1 MATENEI
8 QQAQG
13 SNNQGFNHANALA
26 IRLQTQELLSGIKDF
41 LTGYETQIYDKDGE
55 ILTQRVQIGQ
65 AKMNDVGIQAI
76 MSRLS
81 LIFHPAIV
89 QGNYAEDRYI
99 NEVQMVRSSLSD
111 AMMVN
116 LHNWNILETDYE
128 DIIDGIMTA
137 VKGFM
142 SRLID
147 NKERESY
154 AATIKHFESNTMAS
168 KKSWIPFT

>member
-13 SNNQGFNHANALA
+13 SNNLGFNHANALA
-26 IRLQTQELLSGIKDF
+26 IRLQTQELLGSIRDF
-41 LTGYETQIYDKDGE
+41 LTGFETQIYDKDGE
-55 ILTQRVQIGQ
+55 IVTEKVKIGE
-65 AKMNDVGIQAI
+65 AKMNDKGIQAV

-99 NEVQMVRSSLSD
+99 NEIQMIRSSLAD

-116 LHNWNILETDYE
+116 LEIWDIKETDYE
-128 DIIDGIMTA
+128 DIIDGIQTA
-137 VKGFM
+137 VKGFL

-154 AATIKHFESNTMAS
+154 ANTIKHFESNTMAS
-168 KKSWIPFT
+168 KKSWLPFT